1 MQFQANR
8 ASGGAWFTTVRTT
21 LQRLHD
27 RQALESFGV
36 TVSMSAPPLLP
47 QDPDASEQWFLGECK
62 MIEKYW
68 RVLIEISSARS
79 WSQIQFSTCQPNSLA
94 VVLLEDRSAAQAG
107 LDVIKEVWDAVL
119 AAERAAAS
127 DSKTPPADRAAISG
141 LLLDVAWNRLQTARE
156 SWLVCEQGKWL
167 ASDAS
172 IRLQAEHLFSGPA
185 NTKWDLEDLFAHLAS
200 IARSSNLPTAM
211 NKPLAC
217 TGPVVDVTVAGR
229 DLSTCE
235 SN

>member
-79 WSQIQFSTCQPNSLA
+79 WSQIQLAPASRIRWQSFSWRTGQLP
-94 VVLLEDRSAAQAG
+94 R
-107 LDVIKEVWDAVL
+107 
-119 AAERAAAS
+119 RA
-127 DSKTPPADRAAISG
+127 
-141 LLLDVAWNRLQTARE
+141 W
-156 SWLVCEQGKWL
+156 
-167 ASDAS
+167 
-172 IRLQAEHLFSGPA
+172 
-185 NTKWDLEDLFAHLAS
+185 
-200 IARSSNLPTAM
+200 M
-211 NKPLAC
+211 
-217 TGPVVDVTVAGR
+217 
-229 DLSTCE
+229 
-235 SN
+235 